1 MKRLRVL
8 ALPMIV
14 ILCIVVLWLN
24 GTESIISYIASA
36 VINEIIPSNACSR
49 DLKAVAV
56 SELLPVCKAAYMED
70 TGNEK
75 GYNSFYADEGYILY
89 GYGDFSVGS
98 SDITSAGSDSDN
110 QTTATDSAVDDTT
123 DTSVSQSDIDFRES
137 ADRDAEDDAAT
148 DTVDVL
154 AVQNTDGIVSGP
166 TPINYSMTQL
176 SDFETLLS
184 ECYVVDSSTTVT
196 EDELDVQNLL
206 GMDMGIDT
214 TGDDIKVLIY
224 HTHGSEAFADSREG
238 VVEDTVIGVGDE
250 LTRILEETY
259 GIKVYHD
266 RNIYD
271 NVNGVIDRS
280 NAYNLAG
287 AAIDSI
293 LEENP
298 GIEVILDLHR
308 DGVNDEV
315 RLVRTVDGRETAQ
328 IMFLNGV
335 SRLKSSGDIEYLY
348 NPHKE
353 ENLSFSLK
361 LFLNGRSLY
370 GDLIRKIYIR
380 GYCFNLDRVARSSL
394 IEVGAQTNTVEE
406 AKNAMIPLARILN
419 QVLSE

>member
-1 MKRLRVL
+1 MKKLKYLSAFIIIGICLSGVIFSNGL
-8 ALPMIV
+8 KLIMPYITKIV
-14 ILCIVVLWLN
+14 INELLPFNLCGQIKTSLMCELLPGCKVAYIYDIQQSVSGEETVVLN
-24 GTESIISYIASA
+24 QTIITSNSNETQQSVTDSSEAAGTQENVTENSAETTEEDLFDASA
-36 VINEIIPSNACSR
+36 VETLVIS
-49 DLKAVAV
+49 
-56 SELLPVCKAAYMED
+56 
-70 TGNEK
+70 
-75 GYNSFYADEGYILY
+75 
-89 GYGDFSVGS
+89 
-98 SDITSAGSDSDN
+98 
-110 QTTATDSAVDDTT
+110 
-123 DTSVSQSDIDFRES
+123 
-137 ADRDAEDDAAT
+137 
-148 DTVDVL
+148 
-154 AVQNTDGIVSGP
+154 NTDGMVSGP
-166 TPINYSMTQL
+166 EPINYSMAQL
-176 SDFETLLS
+176 MDFDTLLS

-196 EDELDVQNLL
+196 EDELDAEKLL
-206 GMDMGIDT
+206 SFDMGIDT
-214 TGDDIKVLIY
+214 SGEDIKVLIY
-224 HTHGSEAFADSREG
+224 HTHGSESFSDSREG
-238 VVEDTVIGVGDE
+238 VMEDTVIGVGDE
-250 LTRILEETY
+250 LANLLENTY

-271 NVNGVIDRS
+271 NINGIMDRS

-287 AAIDSI
+287 AAIDEI
-293 LEENP
+293 LAENP
-298 GIEVILDLHR
+298 GIEVVLDLHR

-315 RLVRTVDGRETAQ
+315 KLVRTVDGRETAQ

-406 AKNAMIPLARILN
+406 AKNAMIPLARIIS

>member
-1 MKRLRVL
+1 MKKMRYAWVM
-8 ALPMIV
+8 LPAF
-14 ILCIVVLWLN
+14 L
-24 GTESIISYIASA
+24 YIAA
-36 VINEIIPSNACSR
+36 ITFLSNAQGLLPYVSR
-49 DLKAVAV
+49 AVTGEIFPANYCGQDKKMLLISELFPIKLDLLAGDETYGYSYLYADGIMYGDYYKAQEKADNYALSSLDKSTEDSETSDYVAEGSTETADGSSSDNAALSETDAVAV
-56 SELLPVCKAAYMED
+56 
-70 TGNEK
+70 
-75 GYNSFYADEGYILY
+75 I
-89 GYGDFSVGS
+89 
-98 SDITSAGSDSDN
+98 
-110 QTTATDSAVDDTT
+110 
-123 DTSVSQSDIDFRES
+123 
-137 ADRDAEDDAAT
+137 
-148 DTVDVL
+148 
-154 AVQNTDGIVSGP
+154 NTDGIVSGP
-166 TPINYSMTQL
+166 TPINYSMSQL
-176 SDFETLLS
+176 LDFETLIS

-196 EDELDVQNLL
+196 EDELDVENLL

-214 TGDDIKVLIY
+214 GGDEIKVLIY
-224 HTHGSEAFADSREG
+224 HTHGSETFSDSRDG
-238 VVEDTVIGVGDE
+238 VIEDTVIGVGDVLAE
-250 LTRILEETY
+250 LLENTY

-271 NVNGVIDRS
+271 NINGVIDRS

-287 AAIDSI
+287 AAIDEI
-293 LEENP
+293 LAENP
-298 GIEVILDLHR
+298 GIEVVLDLHR

-315 RLVRTVDGRETAQ
+315 RLVRTVDGKETAQ

-348 NPHKE
+348 NPHKT